1 MNFNINSNTNNQDYY
16 EYTPNTSYTSENFY
30 VFFDFLLDEII
41 RNKLGPTLTTRF
53 LYISNVILHSTYL
66 FTNCVSSNI
75 FKEFSNF
82 LINLKQPNYI
92 YNYIVYKGLKKFYEH
107 LSFDSTNLD
116 NFYNNLIKDLNELDR
131 GYLKAFSNKG
141 IFVNDKLYPFL
152 ESRNNDGWKNANNPV
167 NYPNNG
173 KFIDYNNPQTL
184 NTYLNDTS
192 SWTPLLIDGKVQK
205 YLTPYWGQVQD
216 VLNNND
222 IRNKYR
228 DVAQKNYPTNNS
240 RSIEIDSIVKM
251 YNSLDDTKKMV
262 AEFFAGGPG
271 TVSPPGI
278 WNVLGYYATKSL
290 NLSLEDV
297 STFFYIL
304 NSTLF
309 QSSIVCWE
317 IKLNYLQSRPIQAIR
332 VNYHNDIVTSYD
344 GSNVLGSLWKPYQE
358 TNFVTPPFP
367 DYISGH
373 STFSSSASVIFEKLL
388 KQQPSELV
396 NLENFSS
403 KHLSY
408 ISPIFTNSDNYSNI
422 NKVFIDKECSKVI
435 NTDPNCI
442 LKLSFDTWNEIANYS
457 GISRIYGGI
466 HNDSSNTTGLLIG
479 SLIGNDI
486 LKSRNL

>member
-1 MNFNINSNTNNQDYY
+1 MSFNINSN
-16 EYTPNTSYTSENFY
+16 SENYQVYSPSINYSSQNFY

-53 LYISNVILHSTYL
+53 LYISGVILHSTYL
-66 FTNCVSSNI
+66 FTNSVSSNI

-82 LINLKQPNYI
+82 RINLKQPDYI

-107 LSFDSTNLD
+107 ISFNSTNLD
-116 NFYNNLIKDLNELDR
+116 ILYNNLIQSLNDLDK
-131 GYLKAFSNKG
+131 GYLETFSNSG
-141 IFVNDKLYPFL
+141 IFLNDKLYPFL
-152 ESRNNDGWKNANNPV
+152 DSRNNDGWKNANNPV
-167 NYPNNG
+167 NYPNSD
-173 KFIDYNNPQTL
+173 KYIDYNNSQSL

-192 SWTPLLIDGKVQK
+192 SWTPLLINGKVQK

-216 VLNNND
+216 VLNNNE

-228 DVAQKNYPTNNS
+228 DIAEKNYPINNS
-240 RSIEIDSIVKM
+240 RNLEIDNLVDI
-251 YNSLDDTKKMV
+251 YNNSFDDTKKMI
-262 AEFFAGGPG
+262 AEFFEGGPG

-278 WNVLGYYATKSL
+278 WNIFGYYATKSL
-290 NLSLEDV
+290 NLSLENV

-332 VNYHNDIVTSYD
+332 INYFNELITSYD
-344 GSNVLGSLWKPYQE
+344 GDNILGNMWKPYQA

-388 KQQPSELV
+388 KQQPVYLI
-396 NLENFSS
+396 NLENFST
-403 KHLSY
+403 KHLNY
-408 ISPIFTNSDNYSNI
+408 ISPIFTNSNNVSNI
-422 NKVFIDKECSKVI
+422 STIFIDRYSSKI
-435 NTDPNCI
+435 LNNIPNCI
-442 LKLSFDTWNEIANYS
+442 LKLSFNSWNEIANYS

-466 HNDSSNTTGLLIG
+466 HNESSNTTGLLIG
-479 SLIGNDI
+479 KMIANDI
-486 LKSRNL
+486 LNSRNL